1 MLSIGENTSWGRRD
15 FLKVGALGLGGL
27 SLPWL
32 FEARA
37 RAGASS
43 NTVRDKSVILLF
55 LHGGPSQIE
64 TFDPKMSA
72 PGGIRSVTGE
82 IKTAIPGVTFGSDFP
97 SLAKLADRLTIVR
110 SFTTGDA
117 NHDIK

>member
-37 RAGASS
+37 RAGARS

-72 PGGIRSVTGE
+72 LVR
-82 IKTAIPGVTFGSDFP
+82 IPRITTPAPTPLPCLNSSGVG
-97 SLAKLADRLTIVR
+97 
-110 SFTTGDA
+110 TTLLRRA
-117 NHDIK
+117 T